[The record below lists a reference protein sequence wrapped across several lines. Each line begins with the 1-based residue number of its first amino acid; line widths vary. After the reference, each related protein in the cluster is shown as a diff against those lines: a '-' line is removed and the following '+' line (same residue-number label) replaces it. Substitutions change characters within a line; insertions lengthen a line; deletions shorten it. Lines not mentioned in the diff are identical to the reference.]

1 MTSSGYGL
9 GIGKKK
15 KKRTAVA
22 ATNLKYRD
30 ITEATTA
37 NMRTTAI
44 GMHTMNTKPGQKRS
58 DHYYGLLICIF
69 FFLTAQ
75 HSSFHFHFSLLCVL
89 TVVKRLINSQ
99 HARPFT
105 PVSLKERTIRLG
117 FDLDEVLA
125 ACLFIE
131 ICAGIRALQCKML

>member
-1 MTSSGYGL
+1 MHTRIIDISCSASLLCIKVQLHISLLYFL
-9 GIGKKK
+9 KIQRCFLFISDSDKLWLWFRDRKKK

-69 FFLTAQ
+69 FFSDSTAQ
-75 HSSFHFHFSLLCVL
+75 FIPFSFFSFVC
-89 TVVKRLINSQ
+89 TNRS
-99 HARPFT
+99 
-105 PVSLKERTIRLG
+105 
-117 FDLDEVLA
+117 
-125 ACLFIE
+125 
-131 ICAGIRALQCKML
+131 